1 MCCMKKRILFGLAA
15 ILYSVAFTGSFPS
28 LIAEATPQS
37 HNSCNISTN
46 NYTEFA
52 APVYSHLYE
61 QKSGYLTRVE
71 YVPSEGALPFY
82 EIYNPFGNI
91 VETGE
96 YQMDGS
102 LWGGFFHGETYDYI
116 VTGDI
121 DETGTFPQTVLYV
134 RRYAFDGM
142 SDEEEQN
149 LCTITLEDVKV
160 TLNESPIRMDE
171 EKGFLYIYTSC
182 QSRIRSVPKKLNIKE
197 ERGESEEREDQ
208 EEENF
213 RQANLVIVVNESLM
227 TLKHESVIEE
237 ENLDDS
243 AVHTHN
249 CFVKVDDDTIYRL
262 DQRDSEPRAVY
273 LTQSHVSAKLGNGD
287 GVNLLDIG
295 GESGDPITATTIG
308 GMELT
313 EKNVVVVGSSVRPK
327 QSSYVNYSNP
337 EPVEWEPEKKKDI
350 YVTVTNRQ
358 TMSTC
363 QRWLSDDPLF
373 HLEGEEFTTGTPQ
386 LVKIN
391 ENAFM
396 VMWEQVSSIYGVR
409 LYVAVIDGYGRLIEE
424 IKHSD
429 GISLSDCQ
437 PILKSDGRIEWYV
450 TDNSEPVFRTVKA
463 EDVVSE
469 VPQPKEFV
477 YPVTPPDQY
486 SPCIIGENLVVS
498 VDELKETDYVVEWK
512 TFLFHNPGFIKLESN
527 IICDTE
533 KGLQLVFRRE
543 PSQPYEA
550 AETEG
555 EDSASYGF
563 SSRLLFACDIATS
576 FLQCKHQGTS
586 DALADGSLT
595 RVRYLIPETV
605 QGGEVFRIKLELKT
619 CYNQYGTDFTDKF
632 KVIDGSI
639 RITPHGDID
648 KNGTAEIADAVLLS
662 RICAEDFTLETSL
675 PSQAVIDMDGNG
687 IVNSCDIAELL
698 ACLNAAG

>member
-1 MCCMKKRILFGLAA
+1 MKKRILSGITA
-15 ILYSVAFTGSFPS
+15 LYCGFVFSASFPS
-28 LIAEATPQS
+28 LYADAAPQPHIS
-37 HNSCNISTN
+37 RNISTN

-61 QKSGYLTRVE
+61 RQDGFLTRVE
-71 YVPSEGALPFY
+71 YVPSEGTLPFY

-102 LWGGFFHGETYDYI
+102 LWGGFFHGEQYNYI

-134 RRYAFDGM
+134 RRYALDGT

-149 LCTITLEDVKV
+149 LCTITLKDVRV
-160 TLNESPIRMDE
+160 PLNESPIRMDE
-171 EKGFLYIYTSC
+171 EKGILFIYTIC
-182 QSRIRSVPKKLNIKE
+182 QKYSRSVYKGKGETEKKE
-197 ERGESEEREDQ
+197 EDTV
-208 EEENF
+208 
-213 RQANLVIVVNESLM
+213 RQAHLM
-227 TLKHESVIEE
+227 LAIHEDLMVLKDQSVTAA

-249 CFVKVDDDTIYRL
+249 CFVKVDHDTMYRL
-262 DQRDSEPRAVY
+262 EQRDSEPRAVY
-273 LTQSHVSAKLGNGD
+273 LTQNHVSAKLVDSN

-295 GESGDPITATTIG
+295 GESGDPVTATTVG

-313 EKNVVVVGSSVRPK
+313 EKNVVVVGSSVRPE

-350 YVTVTNRQ
+350 FVTVTNRE

-363 QRWLSDDPLF
+363 RKWLSDDPLF
-373 HLEGEEFTTGTPQ
+373 HLAGEEFTTGTPQ

-391 ENAFM
+391 DNAFM
-396 VMWEQVSSIYGVR
+396 VMWEQVSSIYGVS

-424 IKHSD
+424 LKHSD
-429 GISLSDCQ
+429 GTSLSDCQ

-450 TDNSEPVFRTVKA
+450 TDNSEPVFRTTRA

-477 YPVTPPDQY
+477 YPVTPPDKF
-486 SPCIIGENLVVS
+486 SPCMIGENLVVS
-498 VDELKETDYVVEWK
+498 VDELKETEYVAEWK
-512 TFLFHNPGFIKLESN
+512 NYLFHNPGFIKLEYN
-527 IICDTE
+527 IICDAE
-533 KGLQLVFRRE
+533 KGIKLVFRRE

-555 EDSASYGF
+555 EDSVSYGF
-563 SSRLLFACDIATS
+563 SSGLLFACDVATS
-576 FLQCKHQGTS
+576 FVQCKNQATS
-586 DALADGSLT
+586 DDLADGSLT

-648 KNGTAEIADAVLLS
+648 KNGTVEIADAVLLS
-662 RICAEDFTLETSL
+662 RICAEDSTLQTPL
-675 PSQAVIDMDGNG
+675 PSRAVLDTDGDG
-687 IVNSCDIAELL
+687 IVNSCDIAEVLS
-698 ACLNAAG
+698 CLNAAAD